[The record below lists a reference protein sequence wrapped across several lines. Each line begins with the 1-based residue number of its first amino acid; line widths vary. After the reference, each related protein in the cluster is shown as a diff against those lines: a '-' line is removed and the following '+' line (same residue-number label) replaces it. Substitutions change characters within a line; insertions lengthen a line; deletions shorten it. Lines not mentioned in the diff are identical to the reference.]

1 MKDNQ
6 IRPIDQAD
14 AFPDDDRNKFIFLSA
29 IGIQVS
35 DLEIG
40 TGVSMASD
48 VKKWGSSKRTTALR
62 FLELLEN
69 LSGSF
74 GDEKYLINYPLTNSN
89 SLARKT
95 KPEIMN
101 IGTLSLRQRRELES
115 IAWNVGIV
123 RPDGEFNCQNW
134 IAAVLSVATAR
145 DLISAVTVHA
155 IVKEALEHDATAD
168 VLTYFLQYA
177 SIDH

>member
-1 MKDNQ
+1 
-6 IRPIDQAD
+6 
-14 AFPDDDRNKFIFLSA
+14 
-29 IGIQVS
+29 
-35 DLEIG
+35 
-40 TGVSMASD
+40 MASD

-62 FLELLEN
+62 LLELLEN

-74 GDEKYLINYPLTNSN
+74 GDAKYLINYALTNSN

-101 IGTLSLRQRRELES
+101 IGTLSLLQRRELES

-123 RPDGEFNCQNW
+123 RPDGEFNRQNW
-134 IAAVLSVATAR
+134 IAAVLSVAAAR

-155 IVKEALEHDATAD
+155 IVKETLEHDATAD
-168 VLTYFLQYA
+168 VLTYFL
-177 SIDH
+177 STPRLNIKDDRSTIRSVNLV

>member
-1 MKDNQ
+1 MS
-6 IRPIDQAD
+6 
-14 AFPDDDRNKFIFLSA
+14 RN
-29 IGIQVS
+29 G
-35 DLEIG
+35 
-40 TGVSMASD
+40 
-48 VKKWGSSKRTTALR
+48 GSSKRTTALR

-74 GDEKYLINYPLTNSN
+74 GDAKYLINYPLTNSN

-95 KPEIMN
+95 KPEVMN

-115 IAWNVGIV
+115 IAWNVVIV

-134 IAAVLSVATAR
+134 IAAVLSVAAAR

-155 IVKEALEHDATAD
+155 ILKEALEHDATAD